1 MKQMEVTMSRLILIL
16 TIILLTGV
24 NAYPKDMSFTQE
36 DRDRLIRLEEKLT
49 IMVTKED
56 VARMA
61 TKEDVTKIG
70 ERLAFVD
77 GRVEVIGYIALGIF
91 ATVILTLIS
100 IVYAAFYKYP
110 KPAELESLFSAIE
123 EREKRFEA
131 ELELERQKRISLE
144 QLVEEMRRQQQ
155 LKTA

>member
-1 MKQMEVTMSRLILIL
+1 MNRLILIL
-16 TIILLTGV
+16 TIILLTAV
-24 NAYPKDMSFTQE
+24 NAYAKDMSFTQE
-36 DRDRLIRLEEKLT
+36 DRDRFIRLEEKLT
-49 IMVTKED
+49 IMATKED
-56 VARMA
+56 LSRIEARMA

-77 GRVEVIGYIALGIF
+77 GRVEVIGYIALGIL

-100 IVYAAFYKYP
+100 MVYAAFYKYP
-110 KPAELESLFSAIE
+110 KPAELQSEFKAIE

-144 QLVEEMRRQQQ
+144 NLVEEMRRQQQ